1 MYTGIPNIWDKPFA
15 GQDIMNV
22 ISLLITGQP
31 YNFVTY
37 YKSTLE
43 LNNSVTDAQSGQSPA
58 HTYFSRLREQLDK
71 RNVMWGNFIPFKYL
85 SIDERQYAE
94 YIGAQKRIIDKN
106 KALQDLIP
114 EIIDLKNKQYL
125 LNGQPGYN
133 PVVYSQQD
141 IYLNEK
147 LKSANQLQ
155 IELRSD
161 PMSAPFNMV
170 GDSIEFDED
179 TFLNDGQESKSKS
192 DDSIRK
198 KLRKKLNYLTRRM
211 SWQVRANE
219 DKNLFIVDDSYDKDY
234 DIAAFEKSFTAGM
247 TIFENDYCSITD
259 NLGTV
264 KNLLNLEV
272 YADTQGHI
280 RVRAPQYNRMPSS
293 VFARM
298 MQLKKTTGV
307 QVFPE
312 FLNSFLTDQLNTLKE
327 RVEILED
334 QIRLDCAVLGYK
346 DDESAANFI
355 VGAGGILNSTF
366 AFISNSSTG
375 DIVKIDDLIKLAVNP
390 NNADQDQ
397 TLSALKKQ
405 NTSTKLLFDL
415 TARFER
421 ILEFTNPDK
430 RSQFE
435 NISSIFEQD
444 KVNAIKTRLER
455 KTGQKILPDFYKV
468 GKIVGTGS
476 IIEGDGLD
484 VDIIK
489 VTNDI
494 AGKLS
499 ERDRAIKLFYN
510 GIKNASEL
518 KSLDPKDADKTSNAI
533 LLNASPQ
540 NANVPEIFA
549 SMIEDETFDD
559 YGLDSGKR
567 FVIKDSQIISFTS
580 TETKPQYTTVQVNRK
595 IRSISC

>member
-114 EIIDLKNKQYL
+114 EIVDLKNKQYL
-125 LNGQPGYN
+125 LNGQPGYD

-155 IELRSD
+155 IELRND
-161 PMSAPFNMV
+161 PKSAPFNIV

-192 DDSIRK
+192 DDNIRK

-259 NLGTV
+259 NLTTA

-327 RVEILED
+327 RVEVLED
-334 QIRLDCAVLGYK
+334 QIRLDCAILGYK
-346 DDESAANFI
+346 NDYDATLFLVSIDNY
-355 VGAGGILNSTF
+355 NSIF
-366 AFISNSSTG
+366 SFISSETTG
-375 DIVKIDDLIKLAVNP
+375 DIIKIDQLISNAVNP
-390 NNADQDQ
+390 DNAQDDQ
-397 TLSALKKQ
+397 TLNALKTQ

-415 TARFER
+415 TARFDR

-468 GKIVGTGS
+468 DKIVGTGS
-476 IIEGDGLD
+476 IIVGDGLD

-518 KSLDPKDADKTSNAI
+518 KSLDAKDADKTSNAI